1 MCSELG
7 LEAAICDPPE
17 QGGQVRC
24 AAPHQ
29 MVLFLAPCPQDATV
43 LDFQVPYMNCVT
55 LTFFKERGFSSVSEV
70 FPLFYQKQ
78 NSMFVPSC
86 QSWSVQH
93 IWEQFKFHTK
103 IKLLEKSQSW
113 KQSRKS
119 YYGRSFQKTFEKKK
133 RIKPPNTVWQSWG
146 KPRPEWTF
154 WSQNYCHLV
163 KIKHGWKWCLLITPC
178 SLHATESLC
187 QSCTLLLYLMQCST
201 ALKL

>member
-1 MCSELG
+1 MQKETPKGTSLFFRYLKWHLSSLHTPVLKMQFLYTKHGWNVSKG
-7 LEAAICDPPE
+7 LCFGALVNRAIDKIKIFLLLMKREKKAITWIVQWIRPRGSHLWPPPPE

-86 QSWSVQH
+86 RSWSVQH

-119 YYGRSFQKTFEKKK
+119 Y
-133 RIKPPNTVWQSWG
+133 
-146 KPRPEWTF
+146 
-154 WSQNYCHLV
+154 
-163 KIKHGWKWCLLITPC
+163 
-178 SLHATESLC
+178 
-187 QSCTLLLYLMQCST
+187 
-201 ALKL
+201 